1 MDYKDAP
8 KPLEQEDDFS
18 VFKHNNIDSGYFG
31 IGQNDKEK
39 EEDIDKINEI
49 SGKIEKLNIGKK
61 RKFEPREYQEI
72 VFQNAKDK
80 NSIIYME
87 TGKGKTIISIMLI
100 ANFLGIDINKDENPK
115 IDKKK
120 KIIFFVCDTALVDQQ
135 KKRISSL
142 LNVEVGTIQGKKD
155 KKSKNDYEYFK
166 KKWESLNIFV
176 AIPSI
181 IYKILSCGFIRIFD
195 ISMIIFDECHHTA
208 DDHPY
213 NKIMT
218 EFYFFYK
225 KEPSIAKK
233 YNFPRIYGLTASPI
247 KTGIKGGILEAT
259 AYDALQK
266 LSENLDCEIVIDP
279 DMMNSNAKE
288 IKVGESIDHYLDEDI
303 YIEVKYHTDI
313 KEYKV
318 IFKTLYLECFCQ
330 FMEIAFSA
338 VKVYHPEYSNP
349 NYIEQY
355 KKYLKDKFKSVDLN
369 EYNKVNQNYDF
380 LYNLRKV
387 SPFFLI
393 FEKLLRQIFM
403 ILENLCLD
411 SLISYFERLI
421 QIYNGLY
428 QRKSEKEENNSFSNS
443 SISLISLEN
452 DDDDDETDVLNL
464 SSDSIYE
471 LIIIYS
477 NVHKKL
483 KEIKKTTNYISD
495 RLEKLYKKI
504 SDLFKQY
511 DESKFI
517 IFIANRIVAHFL
529 KPALSSFLN
538 SNFKNKICD
547 EIIGINKRKSEGG
560 TTLTP
565 SLTLKKLNDI
575 ITNFNE
581 DKFDILIG
589 TSAIEEGLDIQSC
602 NAVLALVELHTPKS
616 FIQIKGRARKSNSH
630 FYIFTNSAK
639 TAKLKVKDFINM
651 GEKMK
656 QLFHNKIVNDFRS
669 KDYISKKPNFIYD
682 MDTKT
687 HSKITWG
694 NVSMFFNEIKQ
705 QIESKGIIFQTNIE
719 LQKVK
724 SVKGNPEY
732 VYKGLVK
739 LTTNLKNIQD
749 KFPYQT
755 DLQNDKDSATR
766 KCQFYVLRMLKKL
779 NYLDS
784 HLKFNVLK

>member
-135 KKRISSL
+135 KNRISSL

-225 KEPSIAKK
+225 KEPSIVKK

-288 IKVGESIDHYLDEDI
+288 IKVGESIEHYLDEDI

-355 KKYLKDKFKSVDLN
+355 KKYLRDKFKSTDLN

-724 SVKGNPEY
+724 SLKGNPEY